1 MGLLPKLK
9 IAHKLP
15 LAVIGSGLLFGA
27 GIGCVSYVIG
37 SSIIEQMSQRQLQT
51 VAVERAR
58 EFHTYLETIEA
69 DLVNS
74 SIGDGVTTA
83 VRDLGIAWMQFSTG
97 RQPVDPAQTLRSVYI
112 DNNPHP
118 PGERQ
123 ALDIS
128 TSKPSP
134 YDFFHSKL
142 HPGMRRQLEVR
153 GYSDLYFID
162 KTGNVVYSVMKL
174 DDFATNLNDGPY
186 AGTGLGR
193 AYARA
198 AALTEPGQVA
208 YEDMSPYA
216 PSGGAPSSFIASP
229 VFDQASKQFIGVMAI
244 QMPIAPLN
252 AMMQNTA
259 NLGETGESFF
269 VGADHLMRSDSVF
282 SDGDDTLRTTYDS
295 PLVDAALAG
304 EVAQGRTV
312 GYRGMPMLATATPIE
327 FNGAEWAI
335 VTTIGEAEAFAP
347 IDNLRNT
354 MLAIG
359 AGLLIVAAASGALF
373 SLNITRP
380 ITRLTGTM
388 GRLAGGDHDAAVEGT
403 TRDDEIGE
411 MARAVE
417 VFRQNGLKIA
427 EMTEGERAASERRRV
442 ERTTMMQELQRSFG
456 EVVDSAIAGD
466 FSRRVEANFADPE
479 LNRLAA
485 SVNTLVETVERGLGD
500 TGEVLSALADADLTR
515 RMEGDYQGAFAQL
528 RDDMNAVA
536 EKLSAV
542 VGRLKGT
549 SRTLKTATG
558 EILSGANDLSERTTK
573 QAATIEE
580 TSATMEQLAAT
591 VMQNAERARE
601 ASEVAA
607 GVTRTAEQ
615 GGQVMGQATEAM
627 ERITSSS
634 GKISNIIGLIDDI
647 AFQTNL
653 LALNASVEAAR
664 AGEAGKGFAVV
675 AVEVRRLA
683 QSAAEASSEVKAL
696 IEQSASEV
704 KGGSKLVAE
713 AAEKLVAMLEAARA
727 SNALMMG
734 IAKDSRD
741 QAASIEEVNAAVRQL
756 DEMTQ
761 HNAALVEQTNAAIEQ
776 TEAQA
781 NELDEI
787 VAVFTLSEE
796 DALRPAGLPPQRAE
810 PAPSLKGGIKTLQD
824 KVRSAARS
832 YLARG
837 NTAIDE
843 QWSESQGD
851 S

>member
-1 MGLLPKLK
+1 MPVVQLGGSMGLIPQLR

-15 LAVIGSGLLFGA
+15 LALIGSGLVIGA
-27 GIGCVSYVIG
+27 GIGIVSYLLSASVMG
-37 SSIIEQMSQRQLQT
+37 DMTMMRLESIAI
-51 VAVERAR
+51 ERA
-58 EFHTYLETIEA
+58 EKVESYLEGLA
-69 DLVNS
+69 AN
-74 SIGDGVTTA
+74 VTRLAGT
-83 VRDLGIAWMQFSTG
+83 DLGQKAAANFETNFS
-97 RQPVDPAQTLRSVYI
+97 QA
-112 DNNPHP
+112 DNLGSAIREAFITMNPHP
-118 PGERQ
+118 EGERDQ
-123 ALDIS
+123 LDIS
-128 TSKPSP
+128 EYKFN
-134 YDFFHSKL
+134 YNFNHSAL
-142 HPGMRRQLEVR
+142 HPGLRSEARAR
-153 GYSDLYFID
+153 GYQDVFVVNP
-162 KTGNVVYSVMKL
+162 TGHVLYSVHKRDEL
-174 DDFATNLNDGPY
+174 GTNLSEGAGPY
-186 AGTGLGR
+186 ADTGLGR
-193 AYARA
+193 AYRA
-198 AALTEPGQVA
+198 ALASMEAGRIFFADDV
-208 YEDMSPYA
+208 SYA
-216 PSGGAPSSFIASP
+216 PLGGVPARFVSAPVASP
-229 VFDQASKQFIGVMAI
+229 AGDFIGVIVVELPPHSIDEAMASR
-244 QMPIAPLN
+244 N
-252 AMMQNTA
+252 G
-259 NLGETGESFF
+259 LGETGEAFI
-269 VGADHLMRSDSVF
+269 VGADGRLRSDSIF
-282 SDGDDTLRTTYDS
+282 TEENDTLIAEFRS
-295 PLVDAALAG
+295 PEVDAALG
-304 EVAQGRTV
+304 GRVGQGTVANH
-312 GYRGMPMLATATPIE
+312 RGMEMLATAVPVNVLGNDWALVTLI
-327 FNGAEWAI
+327 GAD
-335 VTTIGEAEAFAP
+335 EAMAP
-347 IDNLRNT
+347 VVDLRNLLVGIGVAL
-354 MLAIG
+354 LAGIAVVG
-359 AGLLIVAAASGALF
+359 YFLSR
-373 SLNITRP
+373 SITLP
-380 ITRLTGTM
+380 ISRLTETM
-388 GRLAGGDHDAAVEGT
+388 DTLAKGDLTVEVGGADRRDELGAMSAAVQVFKEN
-403 TRDDEIGE
+403 
-411 MARAVE
+411 ARKV
-417 VFRQNGLKIA
+417 Q

-843 QWSESQGD
+843 QWSEF
-851 S
+851 